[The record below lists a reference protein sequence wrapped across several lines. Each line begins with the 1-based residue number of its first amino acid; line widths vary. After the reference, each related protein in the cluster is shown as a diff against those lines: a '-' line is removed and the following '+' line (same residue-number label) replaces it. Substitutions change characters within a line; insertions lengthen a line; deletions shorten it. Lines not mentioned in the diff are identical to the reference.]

1 MMGADGDNV
10 RRKSPGQMEFS
21 LVDGLLRQPADP
33 TFLAGSAGS
42 NPDLDCRRR
51 RLVVSQA
58 HMLTANF

>member
-1 MMGADGDNV
+1 
-10 RRKSPGQMEFS
+10 MEFS

-42 NPDLDCRRR
+42 NPDVVFRHRPLT
-51 RLVVSQA
+51 VSQA